1 MRLQIVGVGR
11 LKDGPER
18 SLADDYI
25 GRTLPLARQLGFRGL
40 EEHEVASGGGLD
52 AEGAR
57 LLARLSDGATCLRL
71 DEAGDNLTSAEL
83 ARRLAAWRDDGVR
96 DTIFLIGGAEGYSQ
110 EVRRAVPR
118 TLAFGAQTWP
128 HRLVRAMLAEQVY
141 RAMTILAGTPYH
153 KA

>member
-1 MRLQIVGVGR
+1 MRLQWVGVGR

-18 SLADDYI
+18 ILADDYVS
-25 GRTLPLARQLGFRGL
+25 RAQPLARQLGFRGPD
-40 EEHEVASGGGLD
+40 EHEVASGGGLE

-57 LLARLSDGATCLRL
+57 LLARLPAGGRCIRL
-71 DEAGDNLTSAEL
+71 DEGGENITSTEL
-83 ARRLAAWRDDGVR
+83 ARRLAAWRDEGLR
-96 DTIFLIGGAEGYSQ
+96 DAVFLIGGAEGYSA
-110 EVRRAVPR
+110 EVRKAVPK

-141 RAMTILAGTPYH
+141 RALTILAGTPYH

>member
-1 MRLQIVGVGR
+1 MRLTLLGVGR

-18 SLADDYI
+18 LLADDYI
-25 GRTLPLARQLGFRGL
+25 GRTLPLARQLGFRGVD
-40 EEHEVASGGGLD
+40 EAEVASGGGLE

-57 LLARLSDGATCLRL
+57 LLARLPEGAMCLRL
-71 DEAGDNLTSAEL
+71 DETGENITSTEL
-83 ARRLAAWRDDGVR
+83 ARRLAAWRDDGQR
-96 DTIFLIGGAEGYSQ
+96 DAVFLIGGAEGFSA
-110 EVRRAVPR
+110 EVRRVVPKSI
-118 TLAFGAQTWP
+118 AFGAQTWP

>member
-1 MRLQIVGVGR
+1 MRLTILGVGR

-18 SLADDYI
+18 ALADEYI

-40 EEHEVASGGGLD
+40 EEAEVASGGGLN

-57 LLARLSDGATCLRL
+57 LLARIPDGAQCVRM
-71 DEAGDNLTSAEL
+71 DEAGENLTSQQF
-83 ARRLAAWRDDGVR
+83 ARRLASWRDDGLR
-96 DTIFLIGGAEGYSQ
+96 DAVFLIGGAEGYSA
-110 EVRRAVPR
+110 EVCR
-118 TLAFGAQTWP
+118 TVSKSMAFGVQTWP

>member
-18 SLADDYI
+18 SLTDDYLA
-25 GRTLPLARQLGFRGL
+25 RALPLARQLGFRGPD
-40 EEHEVASGGGLD
+40 EHEVASGGGQG

-57 LLARLSDGATCLRL
+57 LIARLPDGARCLRL
-71 DEAGDNLTSAEL
+71 DEAGENLTSTEL
-83 ARRLAAWRDDGVR
+83 ARRLAAWRDEGLRETV
-96 DTIFLIGGAEGYSQ
+96 FLIGGAEGFSPD
-110 EVRRAVPR
+110 VRRLVPR

-141 RAMTILAGTPYH
+141 RALTILAGTPYH

>member
-57 LLARLSDGATCLRL
+57 LLARITDGATCLRL

>member
-1 MRLQIVGVGR
+1 MDRYAKRMTWPVKLTEWPDTGAGKV
-11 LKDGPER
+11 
-18 SLADDYI
+18 ADALTPC
-25 GRTLPLARQLGFRGL
+25 RTVL
-40 EEHEVASGGGLD
+40 
-52 AEGAR
+52 
-57 LLARLSDGATCLRL
+57 L
-71 DEAGDNLTSAEL
+71 DERGKAMASEAF
-83 ARRLAAWRDDGVR
+83 AALLGQWRDDGVR

-128 HRLVRAMLAEQVY
+128 HRLVRPMLAEQVY

>member
-1 MRLQIVGVGR
+1 MRLTLLGVGR

-18 SLADDYI
+18 ILADDYI
-25 GRTLPLARQLGFRGL
+25 GRTLPLARQLGFRGVD
-40 EEHEVASGGGLD
+40 EAEVASGGGLE

-57 LLARLSDGATCLRL
+57 LLTRIPEGAISLRL
-71 DEAGDNLTSAEL
+71 DEAGENITSTEL
-83 ARRLAAWRDDGVR
+83 ARRLAAWRDDGQR
-96 DTIFLIGGAEGYSQ
+96 DAVFLIGGAEGFSAD
-110 EVRRAVPR
+110 VRRVVPKSI
-118 TLAFGAQTWP
+118 AFGAQTWP

>member
-1 MRLQIVGVGR
+1 MRLTLLGVGR

-18 SLADDYI
+18 LLADDYI
-25 GRTLPLARQLGFRGL
+25 GRTLPLARQLGFRGVD
-40 EEHEVASGGGLD
+40 EAEVASGGGLE

-57 LLARLSDGATCLRL
+57 LLARLPEGAMCLRL
-71 DEAGDNLTSAEL
+71 DEAGENITSTEL
-83 ARRLAAWRDDGVR
+83 ARRLASWRDDGQR
-96 DTIFLIGGAEGYSQ
+96 DAVFLIGGAEGFSA
-110 EVRRAVPR
+110 EVRRAVPKSI
-118 TLAFGAQTWP
+118 AFGAQTWP

>member
-1 MRLQIVGVGR
+1 MRIGLLGVGR

-18 SLADDYI
+18 SLTDDYI
-25 GRTLPLARQLGFRGL
+25 SRTLPLARQLGFRGVD
-40 EEHEVASGGGLD
+40 EFEVASGGGMT

-57 LLARLSDGATCLRL
+57 LLAKIPGGAQAVRL
-71 DEAGDNLTSAEL
+71 DEGGENLTSEAL
-83 ARRLAAWRDDGVR
+83 ARRLAGWRDEGLR
-96 DTIFLIGGAEGYSQ
+96 DAVFLIGGAEGYSP
-110 EVRRAVPR
+110 EVRKAVPG
-118 TLAFGAQTWP
+118 TLAFGVQTWP

>member
-18 SLADDYI
+18 SLTDDYLA
-25 GRTLPLARQLGFRGL
+25 RALPLARQLGFRGP

-52 AEGAR
+52 AEGVR
-57 LLARLSDGATCLRL
+57 LLGRLPDGAQCLRL
-71 DEAGDNLTSAEL
+71 DEAGENLTSTEL
-83 ARRLAAWRDDGVR
+83 ARRLAAWRDEGLR
-96 DTIFLIGGAEGYSQ
+96 DTVFLIGGAEGFSAN
-110 EVRRAVPR
+110 VRRAVPR

-141 RAMTILAGTPYH
+141 RALTIMAGTPYH

>member
-40 EEHEVASGGGLD
+40 DEHEVASGGGLD